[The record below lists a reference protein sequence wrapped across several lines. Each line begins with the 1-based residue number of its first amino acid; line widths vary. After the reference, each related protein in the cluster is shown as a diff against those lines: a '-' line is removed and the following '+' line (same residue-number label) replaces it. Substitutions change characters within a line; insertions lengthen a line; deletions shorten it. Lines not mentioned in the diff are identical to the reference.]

1 MYTSRCRQQPWMC
14 SIRREMLV
22 WRVFVALSAVL
33 RIVTEES
40 INGDFWLLFR
50 AKLVTELMVRL

>member
-1 MYTSRCRQQPWMC
+1 MC